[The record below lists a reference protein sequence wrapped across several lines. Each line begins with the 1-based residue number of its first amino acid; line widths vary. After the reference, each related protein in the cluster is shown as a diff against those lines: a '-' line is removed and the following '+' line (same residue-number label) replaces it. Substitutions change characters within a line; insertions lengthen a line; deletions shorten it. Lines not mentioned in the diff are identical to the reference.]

1 MTQGERIRALRKQLE
16 LTLEKFAEPIGVK
29 KAAISNIENDTRGLT
44 DQMIVSICR
53 EYNVNEEWLRTGK
66 GEMFIPLSRDEEI
79 SRFVG
84 EMIKEDDTFKK
95 KLISVLARLDEKDW
109 EDLERIAKN
118 FIKKD

>member
-1 MTQGERIRALRKQLE
+1 MTQGERIRALRKELG

-44 DQMIVSICR
+44 DQMIISICR
-53 EYNVNEEWLRTGK
+53 EYNASEEWLRTGK
-66 GEMFIPLSRDEEI
+66 GEMLIPLSRDEEI

-84 EMIKEDDTFKK
+84 EVIKEDDTFKK
-95 KLISVLARLDEKDW
+95 KLISVLSRLDERDW

>member
-1 MTQGERIRALRKQLE
+1 MKDRIKEIRSKKNLTQQEFANRLSLKRNTIATYEIGKAMPSDRTVQDIC
-16 LTLEKFAEPIGVK
+16 EKFG
-29 KAAISNIENDTRGLT
+29 
-44 DQMIVSICR
+44 
-53 EYNVNEEWLRTGK
+53 VNEEWLRTGK
-66 GEMFIPLSRDEEI
+66 GEMLIPLSRDEEI
-79 SRFVG
+79 ARFIG